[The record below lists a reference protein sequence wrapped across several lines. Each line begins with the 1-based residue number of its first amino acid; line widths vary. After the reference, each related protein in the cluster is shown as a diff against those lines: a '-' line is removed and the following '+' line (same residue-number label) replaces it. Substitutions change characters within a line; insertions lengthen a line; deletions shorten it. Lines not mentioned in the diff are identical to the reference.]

1 MIRTK
6 SGRVLPPPSEKSREI
21 AVQFLNWLKVRGV
34 SENTQHRY
42 LITLRKIISWCE
54 MWGKTIYD
62 TTYEDWLKISNELH
76 ESNMIPIIKA
86 ILKFLYETT
95 NDEKFMEIYQ
105 KVKVPKKKKRL
116 PEVLTPEEVQNL
128 IKACS
133 RIDFELKVLVEIV
146 YETGARVGEILSLK
160 RKDVEFDEYGCRIY
174 IRKSKSEFRC
184 NRVVLYASDLL
195 KLCEGKDPEDYIF
208 SHEYNWYL
216 RKLSE
221 AWELTGLPQTKRKFH
236 ILRHSRATEMLRKK
250 VLSEKEMMLWFG
262 WKTRDMIDV
271 YSHITMEDVE
281 KSYLSAVLPNLNNN
295 SSKELGTGEVCPR
308 CGFPV
313 NNGFKYCPRC
323 GQPLTGESSL
333 EKLKEAKIQD
343 EKFEEAKEI
352 IQKLVKIA
360 LESPDLLRRLLD
372 HKP

>member
-1 MIRTK
+1 MRGRHSTIQRDPNTLLRNWSRKMIRTK

-54 MWGKTIYD
+54 MWSKTIYD
-62 TTYEDWLKISNELH
+62 ITYDDLLKIINELH
-76 ESNMIPIIKA
+76 ESNIIPIIKL
-86 ILKFLYETT
+86 ILKFLHELSE
-95 NDEKFMEIYQ
+95 DEKFMEIYQ
-105 KVKVPKKKKRL
+105 KLKTPKKRRKL
-116 PEVLTPEEVQNL
+116 PDVLTEEEVQKL
-128 IKACS
+128 IKACAKLN
-133 RIDFELKVLVEIV
+133 FELKVLVETI

-221 AWELTGLPQTKRKFH
+221 AWELTGLPSIRRKFH
-236 ILRHSRATEMLRKK
+236 ILRHSRATELLKN
-250 VLSEKEMMLWFG
+250 
-262 WKTRDMIDV
+262 V
-271 YSHITMEDVE
+271 YSR
-281 KSYLSAVLPNLNNN
+281 
-295 SSKELGTGEVCPR
+295 SKR
-308 CGFPV
+308 
-313 NNGFKYCPRC
+313 
-323 GQPLTGESSL
+323 
-333 EKLKEAKIQD
+333 
-343 EKFEEAKEI
+343 
-352 IQKLVKIA
+352 
-360 LESPDLLRRLLD
+360 
-372 HKP
+372 